1 MANSYVDCDIY
12 GRELSDGSG
21 VEHKDSEAIK
31 NALILYL
38 TSRKGDFLKRPEL
51 GGPLDR
57 VIFKSLNGNIIPLVK
72 FTIKNAILKYF
83 SPSIKLRSIEFSPD
97 YSNKIAEIK
106 ILYSDNLT
114 EGITQAQIYTRDIL
128 GLAQQENQTVS
139 YTGENL
145 RMFCLMQKPSMG
157 TELLLYNEDN
167 DEWRWGR
174 FLFSAFSTEDE
185 QYENILSICNS

>member
-1 MANSYVDCDIY
+1 MAYTYTDLDIY

-31 NALILYL
+31 NALILYI
-38 TSRKGDFLKRPEL
+38 TSKKGDFLKRPEL

-57 VIFKSLNGNIIPLVK
+57 VIFKSLNGNIIPLIT
-72 FTIKNAILKYF
+72 FTVKNAILKFF
-83 SPSIKLRSIEFSPD
+83 SPSIKLRDISFNPD
-97 YSNKIAEIK
+97 YINRIAEIK

-114 EGITQAQIYTRDIL
+114 EGIVQAQIYTRDIL
-128 GLAQQENQTVS
+128 GLAEQKDQTNA
-139 YTGENL
+139 YIGENL

-174 FLFSAFSTEDE
+174 FVFSNFSESSDNYDE
-185 QYENILSICNS
+185 ILAICNS